1 MITTILTGAGAVLD
15 WGAPST
21 SYLTEVLRE
30 NETFKTKSG
39 IPVGEYLFSLLKEK
53 NTGEINFEH
62 IINLVEAIYNYVDT
76 KENKLHTAET
86 IFSFIDKEI
95 ESELFSFCDIY
106 EEGKYGFFYPI
117 VGDVEKCFNSKHQYM
132 NKIYNH
138 FIKLILE
145 KIEPYEQTFKEH
157 GDLNNSF
164 NDFLASFNDNNTIRF
179 YTTNYDRIPAK
190 IKPNYFFEGFG
201 RELEIKQ
208 KHTFFDT
215 EKVTSEI
222 NQPCYYNLH
231 GSIHYNYGGA
241 GWLLNPEKV
250 FYQLELSQKE
260 INQLGEIH
268 LPSNIITGMGKAS
281 RILFGPHL
289 SFYNSFYNDCMR
301 TDNLIIIGYSF
312 SDIHIN
318 QAIRNAIVS
327 KRNPKNLKV
336 IIVDY
341 LFSDCCNETDE
352 KFQEFSDKIDKHVN
366 INFPKFDG
374 ISNCGLT
381 KSTDNPNYCL
391 YSFGVSRFL
400 DSEICRTLFK

>member
-1 MITTILTGAGAVLD
+1 
-15 WGAPST
+15 
-21 SYLTEVLRE
+21 
-30 NETFKTKSG
+30 
-39 IPVGEYLFSLLKEK
+39 
-53 NTGEINFEH
+53 
-62 IINLVEAIYNYVDT
+62 VDT

-106 EEGKYGFFYPI
+106 KEGNYGYFYPI

-312 SDIHIN
+312 SDVHIN
-318 QAIRNAIVS
+318 QAIKQTI
-327 KRNPKNLKV
+327 KNNETKGRLCV
-336 IIVDY
+336 VIVDCFQSNEDFLGFRKKLCDDFRLCFDCSWHKNMLWIKPTPEHLPYY
-341 LFSDCCNETDE
+341 LFSAGLNEFLKEYT
-352 KFQEFSDKIDKHVN
+352 KNPI
-366 INFPKFDG
+366 INNAERK
-374 ISNCGLT
+374 
-381 KSTDNPNYCL
+381 
-391 YSFGVSRFL
+391 
-400 DSEICRTLFK
+400 